1 VVSAKVKG
9 KTQGLPCAGPPTVVH
24 DPAGAAVVVVV
35 VVVVVLVVPD
45 EHSLVV
51 QVGCPWLLQ
60 MQVLQSTAKSSP
72 GVQVLEQ
79 SSTPLLQAQVLRPET
94 NVSPESASEQV
105 VVLASAP
112 GQDEGQNP

>member
-1 VVSAKVKG
+1 VR
-9 KTQGLPCAGPPTVVH
+9 H

-35 VVVVVLVVPD
+35 VVVVGVLVPD

-51 QVGCPWLLQ
+51 QVGSPWLLQ
-60 MQVLQSTAKSSP
+60 MQVLQSTVNSSP

-94 NVSPESASEQV
+94 NVSPESASEQE